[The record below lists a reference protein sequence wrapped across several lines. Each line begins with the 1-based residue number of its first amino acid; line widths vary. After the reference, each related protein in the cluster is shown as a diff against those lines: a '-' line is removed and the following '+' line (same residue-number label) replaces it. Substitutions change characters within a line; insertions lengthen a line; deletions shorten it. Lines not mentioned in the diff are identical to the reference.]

1 MLGFCAQ
8 RYRHACYFAALRAAG
23 QPMARRLVR
32 AVAAPLV
39 PPLLLW
45 RIVARVRRTGRHR
58 RELARALPPLLL
70 FLVCWAAGE
79 ATGYLLGV
87 LDTEN

>member
-1 MLGFCAQ
+1 MVW
-8 RYRHACYFAALRAAG
+8 
-23 QPMARRLVR
+23 RLAR

-45 RIVARVRRTGRHR
+45 RIAARVRGKGRHG
-58 RELARALPPLLL
+58 REFARSLPPLLL

-79 ATGYLLGV
+79 ASGYLRGV
-87 LDTEN
+87 DGLRAG